1 MEKGYMNQII
11 YILEMVVLMSTEL
24 ELIPVYP
31 LSWKCVQ
38 S

>member
-24 ELIPVYP
+24 ELIP
-31 LSWKCVQ
+31 KCIP
-38 S
+38 